1 MINFSNLILKVINND
16 NYLYNLSFDQNY
28 VINKK
33 LNYIDDIKEVK
44 EKINKKKILL
54 MI

>member
-16 NYLYNLSFDQNY
+16 NYLYNLSFNQNY
-28 VINKK
+28 AINKELK
-33 LNYIDDIKEVK
+33 SINDIKELK
-44 EKINKKKILL
+44 EKLLKKILL

>member
-16 NYLYNLSFDQNY
+16 NYLYNLSFNQNY
-28 VINKK
+28 AINKELK
-33 LNYIDDIKEVK
+33 SINDIKEVK
-44 EKINKKKILL
+44 EKIIKKILL